1 MSARELRKGG
11 ELCSRCR
18 ERPMHSRGLCKR
30 CYMDDWH
37 RAKER
42 AQGTPFRQI
51 SAMFGVSKSQVMRI
65 CKEGA

>member
-1 MSARELRKGG
+1 
-11 ELCSRCR
+11 
-18 ERPMHSRGLCKR
+18 MHSRGLCKR